1 MSSGPQKQDEDAG
14 QAGKAD
20 RMRRPECLLRHL
32 VLPLLACIFGTFR
45 CAAFPRVT
53 FTRNID
59 DVGKDEILGGF
70 LDCAVAAVARGGAT
84 TSICA
89 CLGSGVRGEET
100 LPG

>member
-1 MSSGPQKQDEDAG
+1 MQGR

-20 RMRRPECLLRHL
+20 RMRRPQCLLRHL

-45 CAAFPRVT
+45 CAAFSRVT

-59 DVGKDEILGGF
+59 DVGKDEILGEF
-70 LDCAVAAVARGGAT
+70 LDCAVAAAARAVARGGAT

-89 CLGSGVRGEET
+89 CLGSGVRGEKT